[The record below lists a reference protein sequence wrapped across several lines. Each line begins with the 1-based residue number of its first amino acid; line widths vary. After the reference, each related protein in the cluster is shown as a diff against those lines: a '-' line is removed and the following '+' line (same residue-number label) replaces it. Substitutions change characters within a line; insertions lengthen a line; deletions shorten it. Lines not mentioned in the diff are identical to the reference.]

1 MGFSSDECYSANMQ
15 SCETQKNED
24 STKIPV
30 DQLISPKQIMAAFD
44 VGGRTVRRWAK
55 SYQWKEYRFS
65 HKVLRYPKDQ
75 VEETLGVSFNKET
88 EG

>member
-1 MGFSSDECYSANMQ
+1 MQ
-15 SCETQKNED
+15 SCEIQNNGG

-55 SYQWKEYRFS
+55 SYGWKEYRFS
-65 HKVLRYPKDQ
+65 HKVLRYPREQ
-75 VEETLGVSFNKET
+75 VEETLGVSFGT
-88 EG
+88 EVEC